1 MSALHVYTLGRLRMQ
16 RDQATI
22 NSFPTRHVE
31 ELLGFFILNPQTCH
45 SREKLID
52 ILWPHET
59 PDNARGRFS
68 TVLWRLRTS
77 FEQVGATP
85 DVYMQATREW
95 VRFAPCEPVELDL
108 HRFEELARQARTA
121 VIHDPSTE
129 ILLAQEPL
137 LVEAMSLYKGDLCE
151 GIYTDWCLVERER
164 LARLY
169 LWTVGQLMACLMQRA
184 AYEEAVN
191 LGRKILEYDPLREE
205 VHRAIM
211 RCYWLT
217 NRPSL
222 AIQQFHQ
229 CAHLLQEELEAIP
242 MPETVALYRDIMN
255 DRLHIALSDSHNQQP
270 LSDQLQTAVRQFHQ
284 AAQTLDRLLNQLEQ

>member
-1 MSALHVYTLGRLRMQ
+1 MQ
-16 RDQATI
+16 YDETTV

-31 ELLGFFILNPQTCH
+31 ELLGFFLLNPQARH

-59 PDNARGRFS
+59 LDNARGRFS

-77 FEQVGATP
+77 FERVGVAP
-85 DVYMQATREW
+85 DAYMQATREW
-95 VRFAPCEPVELDL
+95 VCFNPCEPLELDL
-108 HRFEELARQARTA
+108 RRFEELARQARTA
-121 VIHDPSTE
+121 VVRDLSTE
-129 ILLAQEPL
+129 TLLAQEPL
-137 LVEAMSLYKGDLCE
+137 LAEAITLYQGDLCE

-164 LARLY
+164 LARIY
-169 LWTVGQLMACLMQRA
+169 LWTVGQLMACQMQRA
-184 AYEEAVN
+184 AYEDAVH

-222 AIQQFHQ
+222 AARQFHQ
-229 CAHLLQEELEAIP
+229 CAQLLQEELGALP
-242 MPETVALYRDIMN
+242 MPETVALYRDIMD
-255 DRLHIALSDSHNQQP
+255 DRLHAVLNGNHVQEP
-270 LSDQLQTAVRQFHQ
+270 LSDQLQTAVRQFQQ
-284 AAQTLDRLLNQLEQ
+284 AAYTLDALLNQIER